1 VWPRAPDDELRIRQ
15 QRECVCIAS
24 PCDRRKPVLASS
36 PFEAHRLHF
45 EEGGNNATEE
55 SIIPESR
62 PFEGVNGLT
71 FVLPVDLRVVT
82 VESPTSLTLTVVLP
96 VDTRVD
102 SNDASAE
109 TV

>member
-1 VWPRAPDDELRIRQ
+1 MCVHRTRGHLHVIAESLYLLRGQ
-15 QRECVCIAS
+15 T
-24 PCDRRKPVLASS
+24 S

-55 SIIPESR
+55 SVIPESR

-96 VDTRVD
+96 VDPRVD

>member
-1 VWPRAPDDELRIRQ
+1 MNVCASHLHVIAESLYLLRGQ
-15 QRECVCIAS
+15 T
-24 PCDRRKPVLASS
+24 S